1 VNLTIRILF
10 DEEFLTTLVLDSI
23 GYKILFTKD
32 QKDKNMVIDLAAKYW
47 DPIRDWWITNKVNK
61 IS

>member
-32 QKDKNMVIDLAAKYW
+32 QKDKNMVIDLAAKY
-47 DPIRDWWITNKVNK
+47 
-61 IS
+61 